1 MIFNRRD
8 FIKKTS
14 LSAAALVLSEK
25 LAPLLCG
32 APAETGPAGVKI
44 LSIQPDEDVFRYVNR
59 VAGRMDLTLYRKV
72 IGAANPFKEGDLT
85 VGTASLDETSRRFAR
100 SLIGSTTIK
109 DLHEHPLF
117 VDDVQSLIWNS
128 IDREQYEKVKDWTVG
143 RLKDFV
149 LSASESEIKDM
160 MYGLNSDVI
169 GCLVKLMSNQE
180 LIDASLKV
188 FNPLPGSKIGARGY
202 MGARIQPNSP
212 TDNIDEIVWQV
223 FNGWSFAVGDVVLGT
238 NPVSS
243 ATATVAGTEKA
254 LFDLI
259 RTFGLEDVIPNC
271 ALAHIDIQA
280 EVEKQQ
286 PGTTGIWFQSL
297 GGTVAANR
305 TYDITIEKM
314 MNHAKQRTGKYG
326 LYVETG
332 QGADFTNGHGSGFDM
347 VVHESRKYG
356 FLRAIKQK
364 IALVQDKRWPGPWV
378 HVNDV
383 AGFIGP
389 EVFKYKEQL
398 VRTCLEDTLM
408 GKLHGLTIGLDI
420 CSTLHMEVSLDDLDW
435 CISRVMPANPAYL
448 MALPTKNDP
457 MLGYLTTGYHDHV
470 RIREQFGYKVNDA
483 MWKFFKRI
491 GVIDSKG
498 KPTSHFGD
506 PIWVYY
512 CYRLA
517 KKDKRSRE
525 QIYAEGREK
534 VKQVQQQGVPLALG
548 YGKKPWEMTAKLNHE
563 VHQLYDDARISIW
576 TDYTPGFIRS
586 IPNGIS
592 IKTTSANRKDYVYH
606 PESGEKLSL
615 SAVRELKKLRAKV
628 QGREPDVIIAISD
641 GLNARAIM
649 DPDHLMPFL
658 EALEDEL
665 KQAGLTAAEDRL
677 VIQLGRVRA
686 GYRCG
691 EILFGQVNDPGAVK
705 AVIHI
710 IGERPG
716 TGHHNFSAYF
726 CVPPVRTWREKGKVD
741 HNIAKVVSGISDTS
755 LHPVKAAKETVRI
768 LTEMISAPISSSVSV
783 PTHSAVGLKGC

>member
-1 MIFNRRD
+1 MIFTRRD
-8 FIKKTS
+8 FIKNTG
-14 LSAAALVLSEK
+14 LSAAALVLYGTG
-25 LAPLLCG
+25 LG
-32 APAETGPAGVKI
+32 AALPGVRI
-44 LSIQPDEDVFRYVNR
+44 SSIKPGEDVFRYVKR
-59 VAGRMDLTLYRKV
+59 MAGRLDMGLYKKV

-85 VGTASLDETSRRFAR
+85 VGVASLDGTSRQYAR
-100 SLIGSTTIK
+100 TLIANTRIK
-109 DLHEHPLF
+109 DLHEKPLF
-117 VDDVQSLIWNS
+117 VDDVQSLTWNS
-128 IDREQYEKVKDWTVG
+128 IDREQYRKVKNWTMG
-143 RLKDFV
+143 MLKSFI
-149 LSASESEIKDM
+149 LSASEAEIKDI

-169 GCLVKLMSNQE
+169 GCLVKLMSNKE
-180 LIDASLKV
+180 LIEASLKV

-223 FNGWSFAVGDVVLGT
+223 FNCWSFAVGDVVLGT

-243 ATATVAGTEKA
+243 SPGSVARIELA

-259 RTFGLEDVIPNC
+259 RTFGLLEVLPNC
-271 ALAHIDIQA
+271 TLAHIDIQA
-280 EVEKQQ
+280 QVEKQH
-286 PGTTGIWFQSL
+286 PGATGIWFQSL
-297 GGTVAANR
+297 GGTVGANR
-305 TYDITIEKM
+305 TFDITIEKM

-356 FLRAIKQK
+356 FLRALKQSIAEVQEK
-364 IALVQDKRWPGPWV
+364 IWPGPWV

-457 MLGYLTTGYHDHV
+457 MLGYLTTGCHDHV
-470 RIREQFGYKVNDA
+470 RIREQFAYKVNDA
-483 MWKFFKRI
+483 MWSFFKRI
-491 GVIDSKG
+491 GVIAANG
-498 KPTSHFGD
+498 RPAGHFGD

-512 CYRLA
+512 QYRRA
-517 KKDKRSRE
+517 KNDKRSRE
-525 QIYAEGREK
+525 QIYAEGRKK
-534 VKQVQQQGVPLALG
+534 VRQICQQGVPLAVG
-548 YGKKPWEMTAKLNHE
+548 YGKNHWEMPPELDNE
-563 VHQLYDDARISIW
+563 VHRLYNDAKISIW
-576 TDYTPGFIRS
+576 TDYTQDFIRS
-586 IPNGIS
+586 IPNGVS
-592 IKTTSANRKDYVYH
+592 IKTTSKNRREYIAH
-606 PESGEKLSL
+606 PGTGEKLSL
-615 SAVRELKKLRAKV
+615 SAIRELKKLRAKMHG
-628 QGREPDVIIAISD
+628 QEPDVVIAISD

-649 DPDHLMPFL
+649 DPGHLSPFL
-658 EALEDEL
+658 EALGDEL
-665 KQAGLTAAEDRL
+665 RQAGYAAAEHYL
-677 VIQLGRVRA
+677 VITFGRVRA

-691 EILFGQVNDPGAVK
+691 EILFEQVSDPDAVK
-705 AVIHI
+705 AFIHI

-726 CVPPVRTWREKGKVD
+726 CAPTVRTWRQKGKVD
-741 HNIAKVVSGISDTS
+741 HNIARVVSGISDTA
-755 LHPVKAAKETVRI
+755 LQPAEAARETVRI
-768 LTEMISAPISSSVSV
+768 LKQKLFRGARGS
-783 PTHSAVGLKGC
+783 GF